1 MSFTVPVLLPLG
13 SFTWGVEHVTQ
24 KTKKRKREISCLY
37 RYSVRPLHPEVTVD
51 DLFVFNFVDPL
62 VNGTCTP
69 SPMDGLVSVVAQLR
83 VHDLAADVGDDGS
96 LEAHVLWNVQVVHD
110 ELLDLFVSQ
119 VCDV

>member
-1 MSFTVPVLLPLG
+1 M
-13 SFTWGVEHVTQ
+13 H
-24 KTKKRKREISCLY
+24 
-37 RYSVRPLHPEVTVD
+37 
-51 DLFVFNFVDPL
+51 
-62 VNGTCTP
+62 
-69 SPMDGLVSVVAQLR
+69 VAQLR